1 MRKPKLVMELGYD
14 STGKTFWTISSPK
27 GGERRHGS
35 VISTDWGRVLMRKGK
50 KRGIPGAA
58 VAAVAIALSLG
69 WFINRPADVSAAEVK
84 DDTADVHI
92 VQTGENLWDICRP
105 LADARGMDI
114 REVIYL
120 ISVNNGINQDASLKP
135 GQRITLRF

>member
-1 MRKPKLVMELGYD
+1 
-14 STGKTFWTISSPK
+14 
-27 GGERRHGS
+27 
-35 VISTDWGRVLMRKGK
+35 MRKGK

-69 WFINRPADVSAAEVK
+69 WFINRPADVSAAEFK
-84 DDTADVHI
+84 ADTADVHI

>member
-14 STGKTFWTISSPK
+14 STGKTCWTISSPK

-35 VISTDWGRVLMRKGK
+35 VISTDRGRVLMRKGK

-84 DDTADVHI
+84 ADTADVHI

>member
-1 MRKPKLVMELGYD
+1 MKAVANIEPTRYSISLLDDAGQKLYTWHTRLIQDCDGVESY
-14 STGKTFWTISSPK
+14 KIV
-27 GGERRHGS
+27 RN
-35 VISTDWGRVLMRKGK
+35 
-50 KRGIPGAA
+50 PGAA

-84 DDTADVHI
+84 ADTADVHI

>member
-1 MRKPKLVMELGYD
+1 
-14 STGKTFWTISSPK
+14 
-27 GGERRHGS
+27 
-35 VISTDWGRVLMRKGK
+35 MRKGK

-84 DDTADVHI
+84 ADTADVRI